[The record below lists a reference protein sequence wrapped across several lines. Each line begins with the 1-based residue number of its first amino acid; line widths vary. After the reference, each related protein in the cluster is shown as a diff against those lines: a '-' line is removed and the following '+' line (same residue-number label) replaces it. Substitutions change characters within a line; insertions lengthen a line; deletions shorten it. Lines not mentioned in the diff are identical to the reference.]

1 MKRSG
6 EPATTATTGLQSALA
21 GLLPV
26 LLAAP
31 LGCGGASHAPPTK
44 ADSTHAEPHSDE
56 SGQHAEGNDHE
67 SHSGDSDSADLH
79 GSGAQS
85 AHSHDAEHGE
95 PPTPHKDRAHGEAT
109 DDGHSDQ
116 ATHGDSNPAH
126 EADDHG
132 GEGHHDTE
140 NHDAENH
147 DGGHAAEEHSE
158 AGHGEGVHGDGEHGG
173 GAHGDGEHGET
184 GHAAKGGHGGGHG
197 SAPPEPKDIDLGEF
211 AAPMP
216 GIGQNV
222 LGVHSL
228 HNLMQIR
235 FTMRIEPVKGAI
247 TQAIDR
253 AERMRGALRHRVIG
267 VCRITRAED
276 LAEPDL
282 MTFKSKL
289 LDALEPIFGRDQ
301 IARITVSD
309 LRTAPL

>member
-1 MKRSG
+1 
-6 EPATTATTGLQSALA
+6 
-21 GLLPV
+21 
-26 LLAAP
+26 
-31 LGCGGASHAPPTK
+31 
-44 ADSTHAEPHSDE
+44 
-56 SGQHAEGNDHE
+56 
-67 SHSGDSDSADLH
+67 
-79 GSGAQS
+79 
-85 AHSHDAEHGE
+85 
-95 PPTPHKDRAHGEAT
+95 
-109 DDGHSDQ
+109 
-116 ATHGDSNPAH
+116 
-126 EADDHG
+126 
-132 GEGHHDTE
+132 
-140 NHDAENH
+140 
-147 DGGHAAEEHSE
+147 
-158 AGHGEGVHGDGEHGG
+158 
-173 GAHGDGEHGET
+173 
-184 GHAAKGGHGGGHG
+184 
-197 SAPPEPKDIDLGEF
+197 
-211 AAPMP
+211 MP